1 MPKNGT
7 AGPAASLL
15 DPSWQLSEP
24 AISLAEQSRTLADM
38 FRRQVD
44 RGGEAPAYFS
54 KRNDAWAPLSW
65 RDADAQCRAF
75 ASWLVAHNI
84 GIGDKIC
91 IVGSTRIEWAIA
103 DIGGQLAG
111 CVTLGAYPTL
121 APPQLA
127 YVVDHSEAKV
137 IVVENSEVLASV
149 VAERAAM
156 PKLEQIVIWDPP
168 TGDDTNDA
176 GPAAWRDVL
185 ATPPDDAALGER
197 QAAIDPKSTAII
209 VYTSGTTG
217 HPKGAMISHQNVL
230 DNLADITPWSALGT
244 SDITLAFLP
253 MAHAAERFFGFY
265 NRISSGIPNY
275 FASSIPKVI
284 EEVQETRPTV
294 FGGVPRIFEKAYA
307 KMMNQVEQATPARR
321 RIFRWAESVG
331 RQVVKKWMNG
341 EPVPMALKV
350 QYRLAD
356 RLVFRKIRDVF
367 GGRVRYIITGA
378 APIAYE
384 ILEFF
389 WAAGLRIYEGYG
401 MTEATSV
408 THLNCQGQVRLG
420 SVGRPS
426 PRTEQRIA
434 DDGEVLLRGPL
445 VFQGYYKNEEA
456 TAQTIIDGWL
466 HTGDIGEIDDDGYL
480 YIRDRKKH
488 IIITAGGKNISP
500 ANIENEIKASD
511 PLISQ
516 AHVHGDRRKYLVA
529 LVTLGP
535 AEAVELAAS
544 RDLVTRTEGDRI
556 LAELLANPLS
566 RPDGLDTLMATV
578 SELEDVQNRVVA
590 GIKRANGSLSRVET
604 VKKVYLLDRELS
616 VDEDEMTPTFKVKRK
631 NVDAKFED
639 IFTRLYEEERFGLTI

>member
-1 MPKNGT
+1 MAKNGT
-7 AGPAASLL
+7 VGPAAALL
-15 DPSWQLSEP
+15 DPPWQLRQP
-24 AISLAEQSRTLADM
+24 ATSLAKDSRTLGDL
-38 FRRQVD
+38 FRRQVA
-44 RGGEAPAYFS
+44 RGGDAPAYYS
-54 KRNDAWAPLSW
+54 KRNESWQPMSW
-65 RDADAQCRAF
+65 RQVDAQCRAF
-75 ASWLVAHNI
+75 ASWLVAH
-84 GIGDKIC
+84 GVEVGDKIC
-91 IVGSTRIEWAIA
+91 IVGSTRVEWAVA

-127 YVVDHSEAKV
+127 YVIDHSEAKV
-137 IVVENSEVLASV
+137 VVLENSDVLASV
-149 VAERAAM
+149 IAERSAM
-156 PKLEQIVIWDPP
+156 PKLKHIVIWDPP
-168 TGDDTNDA
+168 EGSALNVT
-176 GPAAWRDVL
+176 AWSEIL
-185 ATPPDDAALGER
+185 ATPPEETRLTER
-197 QAAIDPKSTAII
+197 QQAVVPSSTAVI

-230 DNLADITPWSALGT
+230 DNLTDIEPWSAIST
-244 SDITLAFLP
+244 DDVTLSFLP
-253 MAHAAERFFGFY
+253 MAHVAERFFGFY
-265 NRISSGIPNY
+265 NRISTGMPNY

-284 EEVQETRPTV
+284 DEVQQTRPTV

-307 KMMNQVEQATPARR
+307 KMMSQVEQAPPTRR
-321 RIFRWAESVG
+321 RIFRWAESIG
-331 RQVVKKWMNG
+331 RQVVKKWVNN
-341 EPVPMALKV
+341 EPVPMALRV

-367 GGRVRYIITGA
+367 GGRVRYVITGA

-401 MTEATSV
+401 MTEMTSV

-445 VFQGYYKNEEA
+445 VFQGYFKNREA
-456 TAQTIIDGWL
+456 TAQTIVDGWL
-466 HTGDIGEIDDDGYL
+466 HTGDIGEIDADGYL

-535 AEAVELAAS
+535 AEAVELAAR
-544 RDLVTRTEGDRI
+544 RDMVTRAEADRI
-556 LAELLANPLS
+556 LSELLANPLS
-566 RPDGLDTLMATV
+566 RPDGLDALMGAV
-578 SELEDVQNRVVA
+578 SELEDVRERVIV
-590 GIKRANGSLSRVET
+590 GVRRANESLSRVET
-604 VKKVYLLDRELS
+604 VKKVFLLDRELS
-616 VDEDEMTPTFKVKRK
+616 VSDDEMTPTFKVKRK
-631 NVDAKFED
+631 NVDSKFED
-639 IFTRLYEEERFGLTI
+639 VFTRLYEEDSFGLVVEV